1 MIFLLALLAI
11 LPHETAVRESCDRI
25 TVNSFYDDNR
35 TLVFDQL
42 LFEDWQG
49 DRFQLRGWRM
59 VKWLVGPN
67 REPKADM
74 LPRRNQLTGLYECRW
89 IDGDVERVITAPVV
103 SYSRTVYDVELAD
116 REFLPK
122 EMRRELR
129 NPKTMG
135 GR

>member
-1 MIFLLALLAI
+1 MLLAI
-11 LPHETAVRESCDRI
+11 LPHESAARESCDRLE
-25 TVNSFYDDNR
+25 VNSFYDSDR

-42 LFEDWQG
+42 LFYDWAG
-49 DRFQLRGWRM
+49 ERYQLRSWRM

-67 REPKADM
+67 REPRADM
-74 LPRRNQLTGLYECRW
+74 LPRLNHATGLYECRW

-103 SYSRTVYDVELAD
+103 SYSRTTYDVELTE

>member
-1 MIFLLALLAI
+1 MLLLAILAI
-11 LPHETAVRESCDRI
+11 LPHESAARESCDRI

-74 LPRRNQLTGLYECRW
+74 LPRLNQLTGLYECRW

-103 SYSRTVYDVELAD
+103 SYSRTTHDPELTD
-116 REFLPK
+116 REVLPK

-129 NPKTMG
+129 NPKTLG